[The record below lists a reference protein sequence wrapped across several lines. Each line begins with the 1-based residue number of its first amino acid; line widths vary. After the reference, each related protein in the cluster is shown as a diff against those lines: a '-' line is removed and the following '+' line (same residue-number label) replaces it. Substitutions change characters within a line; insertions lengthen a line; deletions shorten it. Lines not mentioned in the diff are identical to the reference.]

1 MSAYTLRQ
9 ICELL
14 DLDEGCAAELV
25 GEAVLVA
32 DAGQGAFSEDML
44 ERARVARELVVEL
57 EVNVAGVAVIVRMR
71 EELVALRR
79 MAGELARELEVERAR
94 SRRE

>member
-1 MSAYTLRQ
+1 MSAYSLHQ

-14 DLDEGCAAELV
+14 ELDEACAAELV
-25 GEAVLVA
+25 REAVLVA

-79 MAGELARELEVERAR
+79 MAGELARELEAERT
-94 SRRE
+94 RRRNA

>member
-9 ICELL
+9 LCELL
-14 DLDEGCAAELV
+14 DLEESVAADLV
-25 GEAVLVA
+25 RESVLVA
-32 DAGQGAFSEDML
+32 DADRDAFSDDML

-94 SRRE
+94 SRPA

>member
-9 ICELL
+9 LCELL
-14 DLDEGCAAELV
+14 DLEESIAAELV
-25 GEAVLVA
+25 RESVLVA
-32 DAGQGAFSEDML
+32 DADRDAFSDDML

-79 MAGELARELEVERAR
+79 MAGELARELETERAR
-94 SRRE
+94 SRRP

>member
-14 DLDEGCAAELV
+14 ELDEGFATELV
-25 GEAVLVA
+25 RESVLVA
-32 DAGQGAFSEDML
+32 DAGEECFSDDMF

-57 EVNVAGVAVIVRMR
+57 EVNVAGAAVIVRMR

-79 MAGELARELEVERAR
+79 MAGELARELEQERTR
-94 SRRE
+94 GRRA

>member
-1 MSAYTLRQ
+1 MSAYTLHQ

-14 DLDEGCAAELV
+14 ELDEGCAAELV
-25 GEAVLVA
+25 REAVLVA
-32 DAGQGAFSEDML
+32 DAGQDAFSEDML

>member
-1 MSAYTLRQ
+1 MNAYTLRQ

-14 DLDEGCAAELV
+14 DLEEGFAAELV
-25 GEAVLVA
+25 REAVLIA
-32 DAGQGAFSEDML
+32 DAGHEGFSDDML
-44 ERARVARELVVEL
+44 ERARVARELIVEL

-79 MAGELARELEVERAR
+79 MAGELARELETERAR
-94 SRRE
+94 SRRP

>member
-1 MSAYTLRQ
+1 MSAYTLHQ

-14 DLDEGCAAELV
+14 ELDEGCAAELV
-25 GEAVLVA
+25 REAVLVA
-32 DAGQGAFSEDML
+32 DAGQDAFSEDML

-94 SRRE
+94 SRRG

>member
-1 MSAYTLRQ
+1 VSAYTLREL
-9 ICELL
+9 CELL
-14 DLDEGCAAELV
+14 DLEESVAAELV
-25 GEAVLVA
+25 RESVLVA
-32 DAGQGAFSEDML
+32 DADRDAFSDDML

-79 MAGELARELEVERAR
+79 MAGELARELETERSR
-94 SRRE
+94 SRRP